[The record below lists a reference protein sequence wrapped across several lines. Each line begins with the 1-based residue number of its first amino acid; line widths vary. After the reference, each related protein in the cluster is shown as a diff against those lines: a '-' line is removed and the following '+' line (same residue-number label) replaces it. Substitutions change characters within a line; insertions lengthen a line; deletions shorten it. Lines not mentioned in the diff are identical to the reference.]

1 LLPTPASRVIA
12 LLAKFDAE
20 ITAHGTGGE
29 RRTLYNHI
37 PTYMVHNTGMRIGE
51 LATRADVNI
60 QTLRFYEREGLLR
73 PPARTVS
80 GYRSYTDS
88 DLEQVRF
95 IRLCQGLGFSLR
107 EIQHLLILHKNV
119 TEYRGTVKMKPSAV
133 REIVTMANERLELID
148 EKLMALNSM
157 RADLTALVAA
167 LISDSS
173 GSCPVSTN
181 PRKKTSNR
189 A

>member
-1 LLPTPASRVIA
+1 
-12 LLAKFDAE
+12 
-20 ITAHGTGGE
+20 
-29 RRTLYNHI
+29 
-37 PTYMVHNTGMRIGE
+37 MVQNTCMRIGE
-51 LATRADVNI
+51 LAARAAVNI

-73 PPARTVS
+73 PPARTAS
-80 GYRSYTDS
+80 GYRSYVDG
-88 DLEQVRF
+88 DLERVRF
-95 IRLCQGLGFSLR
+95 IRLCQGLGFTLR
-107 EIQHLLILHKNV
+107 EIQHLLILHKSV

-133 REIVTMANERLELID
+133 REIVTMANQRLELID